1 MFWINLN
8 SIWWTTSL
16 NCPPLPCPYT
26 EYFFKHSEKYQRKD
40 HKEIFIIHH
49 NVYQRFSKRLLRCL
63 LCFWTCHISF
73 IFSLLILDNNLE
85 MISSLAEIKLM
96 KLYSREAESSIE
108 KIPSTSLSLYLLS
121 SYLVSYLPS
130 YILLL
135 DQTID
140 PKIVTACLVRGGSL
154 ASTRSLSSQCFP
166 KITWLVSV
174 TSWKK
179 VQINI
184 NY

>member
-1 MFWINLN
+1 MNNFSKL
-8 SIWWTTSL
+8 SSL
-16 NCPPLPCPYT
+16 ALSLHRI
-26 EYFFKHSEKYQRKD
+26 FFQTFRKIPKKRSQRN
-40 HKEIFIIHH
+40 IHH

-130 YILLL
+130 YISLL

-140 PKIVTACLVRGGSL
+140 PKIVTACLVRGPP
-154 ASTRSLSSQCFP
+154 TCSLSSQCFP

>member
-1 MFWINLN
+1 MNNFSKL
-8 SIWWTTSL
+8 SSL
-16 NCPPLPCPYT
+16 ALSLHRI
-26 EYFFKHSEKYQRKD
+26 FFQTFRKIPKKRSQRN
-40 HKEIFIIHH
+40 IHH

-85 MISSLAEIKLM
+85 MMSLAEIKLM
-96 KLYSREAESSIE
+96 KLNSREAESSIE

-130 YILLL
+130 YISLL

-154 ASTRSLSSQCFP
+154 APTRSLSSQCFP

-179 VQINI
+179 
-184 NY
+184 YR

>member
-1 MFWINLN
+1 MNNFSKL
-8 SIWWTTSL
+8 SSL
-16 NCPPLPCPYT
+16 ALSLHRI
-26 EYFFKHSEKYQRKD
+26 FFKHSEKYQRKD

-49 NVYQRFSKRLLRCL
+49 NVYQRFSKRLIRCL

-130 YILLL
+130 YISLL

-154 ASTRSLSSQCFP
+154 APTRSLSSQCFP

>member
-1 MFWINLN
+1 MNNFSKL
-8 SIWWTTSL
+8 SSL
-16 NCPPLPCPYT
+16 ALSLHRI
-26 EYFFKHSEKYQRKD
+26 FFQTFRKIPKKRSQRN
-40 HKEIFIIHH
+40 IHH
-49 NVYQRFSKRLLRCL
+49 SSQCLSRFSKRLLRCL

-96 KLYSREAESSIE
+96 KLYSREAASSIE

-130 YILLL
+130 YISLL

-154 ASTRSLSSQCFP
+154 APTRSLSSQCFP

>member
-1 MFWINLN
+1 MNNFSKL
-8 SIWWTTSL
+8 SSL
-16 NCPPLPCPYT
+16 ALSLHRI
-26 EYFFKHSEKYQRKD
+26 FFQTFRKIPKKRSQRN
-40 HKEIFIIHH
+40 IHH

-121 SYLVSYLPS
+121 SYLVSYLPL
-130 YILLL
+130 YISLL

-154 ASTRSLSSQCFP
+154 APTRSLSSQCFP